1 VFLLLVAA
9 TRYVSAGSLGAA
21 VTLPFFIMFTTPCD
35 PVIWGSIIAICLLAI
50 WRHAPNIRRLMNH
63 TESKINLG
71 KGKKAV

>member
-1 VFLLLVAA
+1 MKTRVITAVVGLAVLAVVLAFFDTIVFDFVL
-9 TRYVSAGSLGAA
+9 S
-21 VTLPFFIMFTTPCD
+21 
-35 PVIWGSIIAICLLAI
+35 AICLLAI

>member
-1 VFLLLVAA
+1 MK
-9 TRYVSAGSLGAA
+9 TRVITAVVGLAVLAA
-21 VTLPFFIMFTTPCD
+21 VLAFFDTFVFD
-35 PVIWGSIIAICLLAI
+35 FVLSAICLLAI